1 MRLRRGYGA
10 GKFIPGIHAM
20 DAGDVHHFR
29 WVGLCMVALGSL
41 LALGFGAVAAEALAF
56 RARTIG
62 VEARVTGFHEWEQER
77 APSFFSP
84 LYELTLPDGRRVEVR
99 GLSETRRCCEPGAV
113 RRVRVDP
120 ERPDVAVLDHGAGD
134 WGTPLLFAGLG
145 LVFVLL
151 GLAGML
157 VARRGAASLRERM
170 ER

>member
-1 MRLRRGYGA
+1 MRRHRGTGA

-20 DAGDVHHFR
+20 DAGDVVHFR
-29 WVGLCMVALGSL
+29 WVGLCMVVLGSL
-41 LALGFGAVAAEALAF
+41 LALGFGAAAGEALAF

-62 VEARVTGFHEWEQER
+62 VEGRVTGFHEWEQER

-84 LYELTLPDGRRVEVR
+84 LYELTLPDGRRVAAR

-134 WGTPLLFAGLG
+134 WGTLLLFAGLG

-151 GLAGML
+151 GTAGML
-157 VARRGAASLRERM
+157 VARRGAASLRERTG
-170 ER
+170 R